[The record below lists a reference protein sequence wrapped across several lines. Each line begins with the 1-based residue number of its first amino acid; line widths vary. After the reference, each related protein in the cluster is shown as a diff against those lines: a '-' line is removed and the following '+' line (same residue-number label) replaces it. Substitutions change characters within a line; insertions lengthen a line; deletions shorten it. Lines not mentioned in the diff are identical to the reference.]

1 VRGALIFRSSPLQGL
16 QKAVLYNKNSFAC
29 IATWQFVEKMF
40 SVLKWLYFLFVTECG
55 TVNIVFL
62 FIFLLCYAKCF
73 HAISN
78 RFTGLKGAL
87 RTRGFYVVEG

>member
-1 VRGALIFRSSPLQGL
+1 MNAVHGALIFPSSTLQGL

-29 IATWQFVEKMF
+29 IATWQFVEKTF

-62 FIFLLCYAKCF
+62 FLGDAKCF
-73 HAISN
+73 HAIPG

-87 RTRGFYVVEG
+87 RTRGF